1 ALGLATLGTEW
12 APLVAS
18 HLLRLVVSE
27 ELPVG
32 LASKTAPFC
41 QRLRDL
47 VFQGD
52 TEDFWRRSA
61 QLLPLFRGNP
71 PRQLS
76 LKSAE
81 NAAAGFLE
89 VLADMG
95 WELEGLTLELPNAA
109 ALAPLCRCN
118 FSSLRLLALTSP
130 ETDMSLL
137 QNLRMPQLTFLD
149 LSRNSLSQ
157 EDAAVVAELLDA
169 LPLQTLL
176 LGGNGLGPAGL
187 GVLGPALARLKNLER
202 LEVSQNGLGTTGLE
216 MLPLTLALKSLSL
229 RSNWLGPTELE
240 VTGLRVVLAD
250 GLPCLFRGSGV
261 NVVRSICMTVGTVPV
276 YEHTKHVAK
285 SSFGLADGPSLHL
298 GAGLVAG
305 VVGTTVAAP

>member
-1 ALGLATLGTEW
+1 
-12 APLVAS
+12 
-18 HLLRLVVSE
+18 
-27 ELPVG
+27 
-32 LASKTAPFC
+32 
-41 QRLRDL
+41 
-47 VFQGD
+47 
-52 TEDFWRRSA
+52 DFWRRSA

-240 VTGLRVVLAD
+240 GLLNLLRSMSSSLTFLDLAHLDVLEILRK
-250 GLPCLFRGSGV
+250 GGC
-261 NVVRSICMTVGTVPV
+261 
-276 YEHTKHVAK
+276 
-285 SSFGLADGPSLHL
+285 GPSSALFDVEW
-298 GAGLVAG
+298 GM
-305 VVGTTVAAP
+305 